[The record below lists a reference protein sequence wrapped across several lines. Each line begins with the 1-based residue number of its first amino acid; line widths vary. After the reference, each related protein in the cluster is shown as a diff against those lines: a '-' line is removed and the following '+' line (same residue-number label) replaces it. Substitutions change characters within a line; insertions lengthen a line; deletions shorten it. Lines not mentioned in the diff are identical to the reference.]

1 MATMKSQPPDEALGE
16 TIPHGETL
24 VQKATV
30 EDYAKKLGTP
40 AWLFAAARAYHQWP
54 IGKETGQGD
63 YEAALKK
70 VLGERYGY

>member
-1 MATMKSQPPDEALGE
+1 MGE

-24 VQKATV
+24 VQRPTA
-30 EDYAKKLGTP
+30 EDWAKKLGTP

-54 IGKETGQGD
+54 IGKEFGQAD

-70 VLGERYGY
+70 VLNERYGY